1 LVPKKIF
8 QLTTK
13 NLQLN
18 DQIYSNIEFLKINN
32 PTWEYEL
39 LDESRQVD
47 FLTRFASHFLP
58 IYHSF
63 GRGYDVAKMDFF
75 RYVLMHECGGVYL
88 DIKSTFLQ
96 PLDYLTAKNESFVV
110 SHWPNDQDSQYRN
123 WGKHPELS
131 EKGEFINGVIISEA
145 KNRILLDVIKAVV
158 RNIEQYSPLKN
169 GVGAP
174 AVLRL
179 TGPVAYT
186 LAVEQ
191 SAFRESL
198 TKTDFFSHGY
208 RVSIY
213 DNDKIHMSMSK
224 LHYGRRLNPIIKKN
238 LLESWTTV
246 VLFYFKNRMCAFIAR
261 KVSGLGR
268 RLI

>member
-1 LVPKKIF
+1 MIPKKIF

-88 DIKSTFLQ
+88 DVKSTFLQ
-96 PLDYLTAKNESFVV
+96 PLDYLFAKNDSFVV
-110 SHWPNDQDSQYRN
+110 SYWPDDQDSQFKN

-131 EKGEFINGVIISEA
+131 EKGEFINGVIICEA
-145 KNRILLDVIKAVV
+145 KSRIMSDVIKAVV
-158 RNIEQYSPLKN
+158 RNIDQYKAFRN
-169 GVGAP
+169 GVGGP

-186 LAVEQ
+186 LAIEQ
-191 SAFRESL
+191 SIYRESL
-198 TKTDFFSHGY
+198 TKIDFFSRGY
-208 RVSIY
+208 KFSIFESNKIHVSIG
-213 DNDKIHMSMSK
+213 KI
-224 LHYGRRLNPIIKKN
+224 HYGRRLNPIIKKG
-238 LLESWTTV
+238 LLASCAV
-246 VLFYFKNRMCAFIAR
+246 IVYFFLKHRVWVFIAR
-261 KVSGLGR
+261 KVSGLR
-268 RLI
+268 RCLK